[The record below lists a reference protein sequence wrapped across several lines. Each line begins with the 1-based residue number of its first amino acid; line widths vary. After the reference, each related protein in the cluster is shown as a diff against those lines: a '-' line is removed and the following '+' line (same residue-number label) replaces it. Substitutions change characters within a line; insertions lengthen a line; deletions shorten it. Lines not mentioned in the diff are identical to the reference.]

1 MHQLKVFP
9 VGQAIL
15 SAGSPGCWLS
25 CTHGIAEEFGHGESV
40 IWTYLL
46 SGPSNPAL
54 HLLINALGTL
64 LLDKQTLDTPVTASN
79 LITSVI
85 LEISRGHDSHIGW
98 HYISALSTRLT
109 FPRSVTWTVQPKQ
122 ITRFN
127 SHDLP
132 DVKINPL
139 DFCLNYA
146 SGCFFWNTSRDLLKT
161 YRLDL
166 LPFLFLSG
174 RTPLRVQEKST
185 FLSNK
190 CTNAHQRAE
199 LTHPLPSRPSLMHF
213 PSR

>member
-15 SAGSPGCWLS
+15 SAGSAKLLVKLH
-25 CTHGIAEEFGHGESV
+25 THSIAEEFGHGESV

-54 HLLINALGTL
+54 HLLLNALGTL

-85 LEISRGHDSHIGW
+85 LEISRGHGSHIGW
-98 HYISALSTRLT
+98 HYISARSTQLT
-109 FPRSVTWTVQPKQ
+109 FLCSVTKTVQPKQ

-127 SHDLP
+127 SHDLA

-139 DFCLNYA
+139 DFSMNYA
-146 SGCFFWNTSRDLLKT
+146 SGCFFET
-161 YRLDL
+161 
-166 LPFLFLSG
+166 
-174 RTPLRVQEKST
+174 RVVI
-185 FLSNK
+185 F
-190 CTNAHQRAE
+190 
-199 LTHPLPSRPSLMHF
+199 
-213 PSR
+213 